1 MFRKQVRLANTLIR
15 VDSTMDM
22 VWGATLALF
31 EAEGCPH
38 VTVSVRYAE
47 QGEEVGYRRVIEN
60 GDAFLIV
67 IPEGV
72 YARLSLWHI
81 LSMLPMERILMNRG
95 TMILHAS
102 YVFHNGQAILFSG
115 PSGIGKSTQGGLW
128 EAAGEGTV
136 INGDRV
142 LLTPT
147 EHGVQVDSHYLSGT
161 SGICSNMTASLKSI
175 VLLAKEQSN
184 TICIPSALERFKQII
199 CQLSYYPDDPRQRFR
214 VMELTEALLSKADVI
229 SYTCRKDESA
239 VFCLKDYLFS

>member
-1 MFRKQVRLANTLIR
+1 MFHKQVRLANTVFC

-22 VWGATLALF
+22 EWGATLKLF
-31 EAEGCPH
+31 QYDGEADIN
-38 VTVSVRYAE
+38 VLVRYGEA
-47 QGEEVGYRRVIEN
+47 GEEIGYKQVIEKDN
-60 GDAFLIV
+60 GFSIV

-72 YARLSLWHI
+72 YPRLSLWHI
-81 LSMLPMERILMNRG
+81 LSMLPMERILMDRG

-102 YVFHNGQAILFSG
+102 YLLHNDQAILFCG
-115 PSGIGKSTQGGLW
+115 PSGIGKSTQGALW

-161 SGICSNMTASLKSI
+161 SGICFNMTASLKSI
-175 VLLAKEQSN
+175 VLLAKGQSN

-214 VMELTEALLSKADVI
+214 VMELTEALLSKANVLC
-229 SYTCRKDESA
+229 YTCRKDESA
-239 VFCLKDYLFS
+239 VFHLNDYLFQ